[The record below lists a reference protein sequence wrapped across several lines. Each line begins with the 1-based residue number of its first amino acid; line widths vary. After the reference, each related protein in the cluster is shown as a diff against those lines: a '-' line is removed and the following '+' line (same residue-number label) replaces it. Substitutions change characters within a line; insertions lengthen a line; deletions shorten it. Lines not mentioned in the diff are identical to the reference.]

1 MHIFLARQYA
11 DFFFI
16 CQCSHFFLT
25 RRYIHLFSYKPI
37 FYFIF
42 SLFSFHT
49 NIHIVI
55 WQYALFL
62 HTQISPHFIYTPKCT
77 LIPYI
82 SMSTWFSC
90 NPEKKGKKILHIT
103 LCTLFL
109 YIPMCTL
116 SLQDKK
122 HTLLIYQCSHFF
134 LTRQYIHL
142 FLSTP
147 VYTFFFLNQYAHF
160 FLNFFFIWQ
169 YAIFLPM
176 QMRPHFF
183 TRQYAHFFTRKC
195 APFL

>member
-1 MHIFLARQYA
+1 MQTFSLFASVHTFSLHA
-11 DFFFI
+11 DI
-16 CQCSHFFLT
+16 YTFFLT
-25 RRYIHLFSYKPI
+25 NQ
-37 FYFIF
+37 YFIF
-42 SLFSFHT
+42 SLFYFHT

-122 HTLLIYQCSHFF
+122 HTLLIYQCSH
-134 LTRQYIHL
+134 L

-160 FLNFFFIWQ
+160 FLNFF
-169 YAIFLPM
+169 LSGSMP
-176 QMRPHFF
+176 FF
-183 TRQYAHFFTRKC
+183 CQCKC
-195 APFL
+195 APIFLHANMHTFLHANVHLFFKSQ